1 MNLPNMKRYIYTII
15 VMIVSAL
22 SLTSMKPVPAPELN
36 LTEPPVSQP
45 WSLSNIPQLLDM
57 PSDDQKDEDDTE
69 ASLREITENLKNLS
83 GADMSGGARAPRLST
98 VQALQAIYSA
108 MPE

>member
-69 ASLREITENLKNLS
+69 ASL
-83 GADMSGGARAPRLST
+83 MSGGARAPRLST